1 MKPNLPPGPKPD
13 LLLGNLIE
21 FRKDPLG
28 FYTACARE
36 YGDVARF
43 RIAQVNVYLLSN
55 PELIENV
62 LVRRHS
68 NFIKGR
74 VIRSNRALLGNGLL
88 TSDGDFWRRQRR
100 LSQPAFHRE
109 RIAEYSKVIV
119 HFIGRM
125 MAGWQDGDIR
135 DIQQDMKRLTTEVIA
150 KILFDADVTEEAD
163 EIGTAL
169 KVAREELTARMRSGL
184 LIPERFPTPGNLRFR
199 RAVDRLDKIVLAII
213 QRRRES
219 VFRGADLL
227 SALLAA
233 QDADGSQMTDH
244 QLRDEVMTLFVA
256 GHETTALAL
265 TWALFLLAEHP
276 EVMNLLRAEIIEKV
290 GMRIPEFHDIP
301 SLHYTEMVAKEVL
314 RLYPP
319 SWTIPRQAIHDC
331 EIGGYFV
338 PAGTSVT
345 ISQWVM
351 HRDPRFFDD
360 PTGFKPERWD
370 KGLEKSLPPFV
381 YFPFGGGPRQ
391 CIGQSLAMTEMIL
404 TLAMLARDFDFDL
417 QADPLVTPW
426 PSFTIYPRYG
436 IRIKVR
442 HRA

>member
-1 MKPNLPPGPKPD
+1 MKPPLPPGPKPD
-13 LLLGNLIE
+13 PIWGNLPA

-28 FYTACARE
+28 FYMACARE

-43 RIAQVNVYLLSN
+43 RIVNVNVYLLSN
-55 PELIENV
+55 PKLIEDV
-62 LVRRHS
+62 LVKNAS

-74 VIRSNRALLGNGLL
+74 VIRSNRALLGSGLL

-109 RIAEYSKVIV
+109 RIAEYAKAITQ
-119 HFIGRM
+119 FTDQL
-125 MAGWQDGDIR
+125 MADWQDGEVR
-135 DIQQDMKRLTTEVIA
+135 DIHQDMKRLTTEIIA
-150 KILFDADVTEEAD
+150 KILLDADVTKEAD

-169 KVAREELTARMRSGL
+169 KVAREELTARMRFGL
-184 LIPERFPTPGNLRFR
+184 LIPEQFPTPGNLRFK
-199 RAVDRLDKIVLAII
+199 RAVDRLDKIVLEII
-213 QRRRES
+213 HGRR
-219 VFRGADLL
+219 VNGFRGADLL

-233 QDADGSQMTDH
+233 QDADRSQMTDH
-244 QLRDEVMTLFVA
+244 QLRDEVMTIFVA

-265 TWALFLLAEHP
+265 TWALFLLAGHP
-276 EVMNLLRAEIIEKV
+276 EAVNRLRTEINESV
-290 GMRIPEFHDIP
+290 GMRLPEFYDIP
-301 SLHYTEMVAKEVL
+301 RLHYTEMVAKETL

-351 HRDPRFFDD
+351 HRDPGFFED
-360 PTGFKPERWD
+360 PEQFKPERWETD
-370 KGLEKSLPPFV
+370 LEKNLPPFA
-381 YFPFGGGPRQ
+381 YFPFGGGPRL

-404 TLAMLARDFDFDL
+404 ILAMLGRDFDFEL
-417 QADPLVTPW
+417 QANPPVTPW
-426 PSFTIYPRYG
+426 PSMTIYPRNG
-436 IRIKVR
+436 IRMKVQR
-442 HRA
+442 RA

>member
-13 LLLGNLIE
+13 PVLGNLIE

-28 FYTACARE
+28 FYTACAHD

-43 RIAQVNVYLLSN
+43 RIAHVNVYLLSN
-55 PELIENV
+55 PELIEDV
-62 LVRRHS
+62 LVKHNS

-74 VIRSNRALLGNGLL
+74 VIRSNRILLGNGLL
-88 TSDGDFWRRQRR
+88 TSEGDFWRRQRR

-109 RIAEYSKVIV
+109 RIAEYARVIT
-119 HFIGRM
+119 HFVSRM

-150 KILFDADVTEEAD
+150 RILFDADVTEEAA
-163 EIGTAL
+163 EIGSAL
-169 KVAREELTARMRSGL
+169 KVAREELAARMSSGL
-184 LIPERFPTPGNLRFR
+184 LIPEHIPTPGNLRFK
-199 RAVDRLDKIVLAII
+199 RAVGRLDKIVLGII
-213 QRRRES
+213 QQRRENES
-219 VFRGADLL
+219 GGADLL

-233 QDADGSQMTDH
+233 QDTDGSKMDDH

-276 EVMNLLRAEIIEKV
+276 EVMVRMGTEVSEVI
-290 GMRIPEFHDIP
+290 GTRIPEFHDIP
-301 SLHYTEMVAKEVL
+301 RLRYADMVAKEVL

-319 SWTIPRQAIHDC
+319 SWTIPRQAIRDC
-331 EIGGYFV
+331 EIHGYFV

-345 ISQWVM
+345 ASQWVM
-351 HRDPRFFDD
+351 HRHPRFFDD
-360 PTGFKPERWD
+360 PNQFKPERWD
-370 KGLEKSLPPFV
+370 KDLEKNLPLFV

-404 TLAMLARDFDFDL
+404 ALAMLVRAFDFEL
-417 QADPLVTPW
+417 QAEPPVTPW
-426 PSFTIYPRYG
+426 PSLTIYPRNG
-436 IRIKVR
+436 IRIRVR
-442 HRA
+442 RKA